1 MMKLSLW
8 ILLLSFFFLQTGVF
22 SAENKEN
29 PESAKNTRTEN
40 KENSDAVKNTE
51 QETGKKQENNT
62 EAKSAAGVKTNAK
75 KETKDTDDDEVEAL
89 KSWRNQAC
97 PDTKNWDRTN
107 TSQARKSFKST
118 YKVHTD
124 KDMRAAG
131 LRLND

>member
-1 MMKLSLW
+1 MKLSLW
-8 ILLLSFFFLQTGVF
+8 ILFSSFFFLQTGVF

-29 PESAKNTRTEN
+29 PESVKDTKTEN
-40 KENSDAVKNTE
+40 KENSGVAKNTK
-51 QETGKKQENNT
+51 QETGEKQENNT
-62 EAKSAAGVKTNAK
+62 EAKSAASVKTNAK
-75 KETKDTDDDEVEAL
+75 KETKDNDDDEVEAL

-97 PDTKNWDRTN
+97 PGTKNWDRTN
-107 TSQARKSFKST
+107 TSQAGKSLKST